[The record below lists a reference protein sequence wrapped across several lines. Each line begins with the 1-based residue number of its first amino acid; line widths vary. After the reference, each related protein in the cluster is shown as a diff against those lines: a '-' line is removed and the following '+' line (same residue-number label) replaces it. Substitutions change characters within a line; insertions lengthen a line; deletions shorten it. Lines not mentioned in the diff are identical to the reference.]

1 MPTKVGTYQIG
12 GASRSTPCVDG
23 LRGMRANQGWHL
35 PKRGAPVDLIWL
47 PENGRH
53 EAVSGGSPELP
64 GLDADDHGQMQ
75 PSLAGGDIRDIPDPR
90 RRSGSGG
97 KLPIQQVGGELR

>member
-1 MPTKVGTYQIG
+1 MGLQKLAKLVPPVMPATIGMEDQARSLWMQSPGIGKCFHYQFFSQALG
-12 GASRSTPCVDG
+12 
-23 LRGMRANQGWHL
+23 N
-35 PKRGAPVDLIWL
+35 
-47 PENGRH
+47 
-53 EAVSGGSPELP
+53 AVAQHLP